1 MKRYNIDS
9 YDWRE
14 EEDKNGEWVKYTEV
28 TAELNERETMFTEK
42 ESECHRLKE
51 RNGKFKIW
59 HAKALRHSAHSG
71 DQVEKVYSDL
81 RIVSKLLIG
90 KDYIAATE
98 LLSEIVKGE

>member
-1 MKRYNIDS
+1 MKRYDYGMYLKAMIPKK
-9 YDWRE
+9 E
-14 EEDKNGEWVKYTEV
+14 GEWVKYTEV

-59 HAKALRHSAHSG
+59 HAKALRHSAHLG

-81 RIVSKLLIG
+81 RIVSKSLID
-90 KDYIAATE
+90 KDYLAATE
-98 LLSEIVKGE
+98 LLSEILEGE